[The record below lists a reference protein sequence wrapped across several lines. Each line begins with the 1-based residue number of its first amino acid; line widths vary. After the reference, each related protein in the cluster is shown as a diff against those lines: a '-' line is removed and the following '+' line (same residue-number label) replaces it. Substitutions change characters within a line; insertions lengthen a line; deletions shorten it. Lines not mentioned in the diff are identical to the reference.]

1 MTAPIVSFSGLA
13 SGFDTQG
20 LVEAIIAQ
28 ARVPAVRLEAE
39 QTAITQQRAALTT
52 FDGLLATLRS
62 AAATLRLGTPFE
74 ATTATTAV
82 VSGTGPLATVST
94 AAGVAP
100 GSVRLS
106 VDQLAR
112 AAKLSSS
119 AVADPSAALGTAG
132 TISLNGRTLDVAAD
146 TTLAG
151 LRDAI
156 NALNSGTTPSGVSAT
171 ILGVSPAEQRLVLTS
186 SATGAAGIALADTSG
201 TVLQSLGLV
210 DALGAIE
217 PGAVLQAGTDAVF
230 RLDGFLLTR
239 SSNVVTD
246 AIEGVTL
253 TLTSEEPG
261 AVTDITFG
269 RFADAAR
276 TALQQFTDAYNAV
289 VGFLQTQGTATDTS
303 RPALFNDALL
313 RGLRRD
319 LPTELLQSVLGA
331 APDLAT
337 AASAGLSLT
346 RQGTLQFSAATF
358 DAAFTT
364 RPDDVRALFTE
375 TLSAT
380 GTGLSLLSSGGNPTG
395 GSYDVE
401 ILAPA
406 TRATLASS
414 GFSGTYDAGAT
425 ADELTVRNVATGRS
439 LTVAL
444 TTGMTTTDIRDA
456 IQSAAD
462 AVGLGL
468 DVAVTGNDLTLTAQA
483 LGTPGSFTLELSG
496 VGDGV
501 AELFAGDVTA
511 SGDDVIGTIGGFAAT
526 GSGDLLVGNI
536 GTPVAGLAVRSTS
549 AATGVVG
556 SVSLR
561 VGTGAAI
568 ERLLDQIVGVGGTL
582 DQRRA
587 QLDVRSERLT
597 DRIEGIDVRLER
609 RRTTLLGQFLRMEAA
624 ISRLQSSQSALGVL
638 ALPARNTNR

>member
-13 SGFDTQG
+13 SGLDTRA
-20 LVEAIIAQ
+20 LVDAIIAQ
-28 ARVPAVRLEAE
+28 ARVPAVRLEAD
-39 QTAITQQRAALTT
+39 QAAITQQRAALTT
-52 FDGLLATLRS
+52 FDGLLGTLRS

-82 VSGTGPLATVST
+82 VSGTGPLATVTT

-119 AVADPSAALGTAG
+119 AVADPAAALGNAG
-132 TISLNGRTLDVAAD
+132 TISINGRTLDVAAD
-146 TTLAG
+146 TTLTG

-156 NALNSGTTPSGVSAT
+156 NALNSGSTPSGVSAT
-171 ILGVSPAEQRLVLTS
+171 ILGISPTEQRLVLTS
-186 SATGAAGIALADTSG
+186 AATGAAGIALADTTG

-210 DALGAIE
+210 DAIGNTE
-217 PGAVLQAGTDAVF
+217 PGAVLQAGTDAIF

-246 AIEGVTL
+246 AINGVTL
-253 TLTSEEPG
+253 TLTSEEAG
-261 AVTDITFG
+261 AVTDVTFG

-289 VGFLQTQGTATDTS
+289 TGFLRAQGTATDTS
-303 RPALFNDALL
+303 RPVLFNDALL

-319 LPTELLQSVLGA
+319 LPTQLLQGVLGA

-346 RQGTLQFSAATF
+346 REGTLQFNAATF
-358 DAAFTT
+358 DAAFNT
-364 RPDDVRALFTE
+364 RPADVRALFTE

-395 GSYDVE
+395 GTFDVE

-406 TRATLASS
+406 TRATLSSS
-414 GFSGTYDAGAT
+414 GFSGSYDAGAT
-425 ADELTVRNVATGRS
+425 ADELTLRNFTTGRS
-439 LTVAL
+439 VTVAL
-444 TTGMTTTDIRDA
+444 TTGLTTLAIRDA
-456 IQSAAD
+456 IQAAAD
-462 AVGLGL
+462 SVGLGL
-468 DVAVTGNDLTLTAQA
+468 DVAVSGNDLEFTAQA
-483 LGTPGSFTLELSG
+483 IGSAGSFALEFSG
-496 VGDGV
+496 LGDGGS
-501 AELFAGDVTA
+501 ELFAGNVSA
-511 SGDDVIGTIGGFAAT
+511 SGDDVIGTIGGFLAT
-526 GSGDLLVGNI
+526 GSGDLLVGN
-536 GTPVAGLAVRSTS
+536 GDTPVAGLSVRSTS
-549 AATGVVG
+549 SATGIVG

-561 VGTGAAI
+561 VGTGASI
-568 ERLLDQIVGVGGTL
+568 ERLLDQIVGVGGAL

-587 QLDVRSERLT
+587 QLDLRSERIT

-638 ALPARNTNR
+638 ALPARDNNR

>member
-13 SGFDTQG
+13 SGLDTRA
-20 LVEAIIAQ
+20 LVDAIIAQ
-28 ARVPAVRLEAE
+28 ARVPAVRLEAD

-52 FDGLLATLRS
+52 FDGLLGTLRS

-82 VSGTGPLATVST
+82 VSGTGPLATVTT

-119 AVADPSAALGTAG
+119 AVADPAAALGNAG
-132 TISLNGRTLDVAAD
+132 TISINGRTLDVAAD
-146 TTLAG
+146 TTLTG

-156 NALNSGTTPSGVSAT
+156 NALNSGSTPSGVSAT
-171 ILGVSPAEQRLVLTS
+171 ILGISPTEQRLVLTS
-186 SATGAAGIALADTSG
+186 AATGAAGIALADTTG

-210 DALGAIE
+210 DALGNTE
-217 PGAVLQAGTDAVF
+217 PGAVLQAGTDAIF

-246 AIEGVTL
+246 AINGVTL
-253 TLTSEEPG
+253 TLTSEEAG
-261 AVTDITFG
+261 AVTDVTFG

-276 TALQQFTDAYNAV
+276 TALQQFTDAYNEV
-289 VGFLQTQGTATDTS
+289 TSFLRAQGTATDTS

-319 LPTELLQSVLGA
+319 LPTQLLQSVLGA

-346 RQGTLQFSAATF
+346 REGTLQFNAATF
-358 DAAFTT
+358 DAAFNT
-364 RPDDVRALFTE
+364 RPADVRALFTE

-395 GSYDVE
+395 GTFDVE

-406 TRATLASS
+406 TRATLSSS
-414 GFSGTYDAGAT
+414 GFSGSYDAGAT
-425 ADELTVRNVATGRS
+425 ADELTVRNVTTGRS
-439 LTVAL
+439 VTVAL
-444 TTGMTTTDIRDA
+444 TTGMTTLAIRDA
-456 IQSAAD
+456 IQAAAD
-462 AVGLGL
+462 SIGLGL
-468 DVAVTGNDLTLTAQA
+468 NVDVSGNDLEFTAQA
-483 LGTPGSFTLELSG
+483 IGSPGSFALEFSG
-496 VGDGV
+496 LGDGGS
-501 AELFAGDVTA
+501 ELFAGNVSA
-511 SGDDVIGTIGGFAAT
+511 SGDDVIGTIGGFLAT
-526 GSGDLLVGNI
+526 GSGDLLVGN
-536 GTPVAGLAVRSTS
+536 GDTPVAGLSVRSTS
-549 AATGVVG
+549 SATGIVG

-561 VGTGAAI
+561 VGTGASI

-587 QLDVRSERLT
+587 QLDIRSERIT

-638 ALPARNTNR
+638 ALPARDNNR

>member
-13 SGFDTQG
+13 SGLDTQG
-20 LVEAIIAQ
+20 LVDAIIAQ
-28 ARVPAVRLEAE
+28 ARVPAVRLEAD
-39 QTAITQQRAALTT
+39 QVAITQQRAALTT
-52 FDGLLATLRS
+52 FDGLLASLRS

-74 ATTATTAV
+74 ATTATTSV
-82 VSGTGPLATVST
+82 VTGTRPVATVTT

-119 AVADPSAALGTAG
+119 AVADPTAALGTAG
-132 TISLNGRTLDVAAD
+132 TITLNGRTLDVAAD
-146 TTLAG
+146 TTLAD

-156 NALNSGTTPSGVSAT
+156 NALNSGASPSGVSAT
-171 ILGVSPAEQRLVLTS
+171 ILGISPTEQRLVLTS
-186 SATGAAGIALADTSG
+186 SATGSAGIALADTTG

-210 DALGAIE
+210 DALGTIE
-217 PGAVLQAGTDAVF
+217 PGAVLQAGTDAIF

-253 TLTSEEPG
+253 TLTSDEAG
-261 AVTDITFG
+261 ATTDITFG

-289 VGFLQTQGTATDTS
+289 TGFLKAQGTATETS

-346 RQGTLQFSAATF
+346 REGTLQFNVATF
-358 DAAFTT
+358 DAAFST
-364 RPDDVRALFTE
+364 RPEDVRALFTE

-395 GSYDVE
+395 GSHDVE

-406 TRATLASS
+406 TRATLTSS
-414 GFSGTYDAGAT
+414 GFSGSYDAGTT
-425 ADELTVRNVATGRS
+425 ADELTVRNAATGQS
-439 LTVAL
+439 LTVQL
-444 TTGMTTTDIRDA
+444 TTGMTTLALRDA
-456 IQSAAD
+456 IQSAAN

-468 DVAVTGNDLTLTAQA
+468 DVTVTGTDLTFTAQA
-483 LGTPGSFTLELSG
+483 LGTQGSFALEFSG
-496 VGDGV
+496 LGDG
-501 AELFAGDVTA
+501 ASELFAGDVIA
-511 SGDDVIGTIGGFAAT
+511 SGDDIIGTIGGFLAT
-526 GSGDLLVGNI
+526 GSGDLLVGN
-536 GTPVAGLAVRSTS
+536 GDTPVAGLAVRSTTS
-549 AATGVVG
+549 TTGIIG

-568 ERLLDQIVGVGGTL
+568 ERLLDQIVGVGGAL

-587 QLDVRSERLT
+587 QLDVRSERIAG
-597 DRIEGIDVRLER
+597 RIEGIDVRLER
-609 RRTTLLGQFLRMEAA
+609 RRATLLGQFLRMEAA

-638 ALPARNTNR
+638 ALPARNNTR

>member
-13 SGFDTQG
+13 SGLDTRA
-20 LVEAIIAQ
+20 LVDAIIAQ
-28 ARVPAVRLEAE
+28 ARVPAVRLEAD
-39 QTAITQQRAALTT
+39 QAAITQQRAALAT
-52 FDGLLATLRS
+52 FDGLLASLRS

-82 VSGTGPLATVST
+82 VSGTGPLATVTT

-119 AVADPSAALGTAG
+119 AVADPSAALGNAG
-132 TISLNGRTLDVAAD
+132 TISINGRTLDVAAD
-146 TTLAG
+146 TTLTG

-156 NALNSGTTPSGVSAT
+156 NALNSGSTPSGVSAT
-171 ILGVSPAEQRLVLTS
+171 ILGISPIEQRLVLTS
-186 SATGAAGIALADTSG
+186 ATTGAAGIALADTTG

-210 DALGAIE
+210 DALGNTE
-217 PGAVLQAGTDAVF
+217 PGAVLQAGTDAIF
-230 RLDGFLLTR
+230 RLDGFVLTR

-246 AIEGVTL
+246 AINGVTL
-253 TLTSEEPG
+253 TLTSEEAG
-261 AVTDITFG
+261 AVTDVTFG

-289 VGFLQTQGTATDTS
+289 TGFLRAQGTATDTS

-319 LPTELLQSVLGA
+319 LPTQLLQSVLGA

-346 RQGTLQFSAATF
+346 REGTLQFNAATF
-358 DAAFTT
+358 DAAFNT
-364 RPDDVRALFTE
+364 RPADVRALFTE

-395 GSYDVE
+395 GTFDVE

-406 TRATLASS
+406 TRATLSSS
-414 GFSGTYDAGAT
+414 GFSGSYDAGAS
-425 ADELTVRNVATGRS
+425 ADELTVRNVTTGQS
-439 LTVAL
+439 VTVAL
-444 TTGMTTTDIRDA
+444 TTGMTTLAIRDA
-456 IQSAAD
+456 IQAAAD
-462 AVGLGL
+462 SIGLGL
-468 DVAVTGNDLTLTAQA
+468 NVAVSGNDLEFTAQA
-483 LGTPGSFTLELSG
+483 IGSPGSFALEFSG
-496 VGDGV
+496 LGDGGS
-501 AELFAGDVTA
+501 ELFAGNVSA
-511 SGDDVIGTIGGFAAT
+511 SGDDVIGTIGGFLAT
-526 GSGDLLVGNI
+526 GSGDLLVGN
-536 GTPVAGLAVRSTS
+536 GDTPVAGLSVRSTS
-549 AATGVVG
+549 SATGIVG

-561 VGTGAAI
+561 VGTGASI
-568 ERLLDQIVGVGGTL
+568 ERLLDQIVGVGGAL

-587 QLDVRSERLT
+587 QLDLRSERIT

-609 RRTTLLGQFLRMEAA
+609 RRNTLLGQFLRMEAA

-638 ALPARNTNR
+638 ALPARDNNR

>member
-13 SGFDTQG
+13 SGLDTRG
-20 LVEAIIAQ
+20 LVDAIIAQ
-28 ARVPAVRLEAE
+28 ARVPAVRLEAD
-39 QTAITQQRAALTT
+39 QAAITQQRAALAT
-52 FDGLLATLRS
+52 FDGLLASLRS

-82 VSGTGPLATVST
+82 VSGSGPLATVTT

-112 AAKLSSS
+112 AAKLSSN
-119 AVADPSAALGTAG
+119 AVADPAAALGNAG
-132 TISLNGRTLDVAAD
+132 TISINGRTLDVAAD
-146 TTLAG
+146 TTLTG

-156 NALNSGTTPSGVSAT
+156 NALNSGSTPSGVSAT
-171 ILGVSPAEQRLVLTS
+171 ILGISPTEQRLVLTS
-186 SATGAAGIALADTSG
+186 AATGAAGIALADTTG

-210 DALGAIE
+210 DALGNNE
-217 PGAVLQAGTDAVF
+217 PGAVLQAGTDAIF
-230 RLDGFLLTR
+230 RLDGFVLTR

-246 AIEGVTL
+246 AINGVTL
-253 TLTSEEPG
+253 TLTSEEVG
-261 AVTDITFG
+261 AVTDVTFG

-289 VGFLQTQGTATDTS
+289 TGFLRAQGTATDTS
-303 RPALFNDALL
+303 RPVLFNDALL

-319 LPTELLQSVLGA
+319 LPTQLLQSVLGA

-346 RQGTLQFSAATF
+346 REGTLQFNVATF
-358 DAAFTT
+358 DAAFNT
-364 RPDDVRALFTE
+364 RPADVRALFTE

-395 GSYDVE
+395 GTFDVE

-406 TRATLASS
+406 TRATISSS
-414 GFSGTYDAGAT
+414 GFSGSYDAGAT
-425 ADELTVRNVATGRS
+425 ADELTVRNVTTGRS
-439 LTVAL
+439 VVVPL
-444 TTGMTTTDIRDA
+444 TTGMTTLAIRDA
-456 IQSAAD
+456 IQAAAD
-462 AVGLGL
+462 SVGLGL
-468 DVAVTGNDLTLTAQA
+468 DVAVSGNNLEFTAQA
-483 LGTPGSFTLELSG
+483 IGSAGSFALEFSG
-496 VGDGV
+496 LGDGGS
-501 AELFAGDVTA
+501 ELFAGNVSA
-511 SGDDVIGTIGGFAAT
+511 SGDDVIGTIGGFLAT
-526 GSGDLLVGNI
+526 GSGDLLVGN
-536 GTPVAGLAVRSTS
+536 GDTPVAGLSVRSTS
-549 AATGVVG
+549 SATGIVG

-561 VGTGAAI
+561 VGTGASI
-568 ERLLDQIVGVGGTL
+568 ERLLDQIVGVGGAL

-587 QLDVRSERLT
+587 QLDLRSERIT

-609 RRTTLLGQFLRMEAA
+609 RRNTLLGQFLRMEAA

-638 ALPARNTNR
+638 ALPARDNNR